1 MPSIH
6 PTAYVER
13 AAEIAEDVEIG
24 PYCIVGPHVTIGP
37 GCRLLAHVH
46 VTGHTSLGAGTTI
59 YPFASLGTPP
69 QSIRYRGGPTRLVV
83 GRQCDIRE
91 SVTMNIGTEDGGG
104 VTEVGERG
112 FYMANSHVGHDCR
125 VGREVMFANGAT
137 LGGHCIVGDHVF
149 IGGLSAVHQFSRIGS
164 HAMIAGLT
172 GVRADIIPFGFVIG
186 SVGQLAGLNVIGMKR
201 RKFSR
206 DSIHAVRKAYRML
219 FFDEGTFASRIDL
232 VEAELGADAAVA
244 AILAFVREGGSRPL
258 CHPGGGYRG

>member
-6 PTAYVER
+6 PTACVER

-24 PYCIVGPHVTIGP
+24 PYCVVGPHVTIGP

-46 VTGHTSLGAGTTI
+46 VTGDTSLGAGTTI

-137 LGGHCIVGDHVF
+137 LGGHCIVGDYVF

-172 GVRADIIPFGFVIG
+172 GVRADIIPFGFAIG
-186 SVGQLAGLNVIGMKR
+186 SVGQLAGLNAIGMKR

-206 DSIHAVRKAYRML
+206 ESIHAVRKAYRML
-219 FFDEGTFASRIDL
+219 FFGEGTFASRIDV

-258 CHPGGGYRG
+258 CHPGGYRG

>member
-1 MPSIH
+1 
-6 PTAYVER
+6 
-13 AAEIAEDVEIG
+13 
-24 PYCIVGPHVTIGP
+24 
-37 GCRLLAHVH
+37 
-46 VTGHTSLGAGTTI
+46 
-59 YPFASLGTPP
+59 
-69 QSIRYRGGPTRLVV
+69 
-83 GRQCDIRE
+83 
-91 SVTMNIGTEDGGG
+91 MNIGTEDGGG

-219 FFDEGTFASRIDL
+219 FFGEGTFASRIDL

>member
-6 PTAYVER
+6 PTACVER

-59 YPFASLGTPP
+59 YPFVSLGTPP
-69 QSIRYRGGPTRLVV
+69 QSIRY
-83 GRQCDIRE
+83 
-91 SVTMNIGTEDGGG
+91 
-104 VTEVGERG
+104 
-112 FYMANSHVGHDCR
+112 R

>member
-6 PTAYVER
+6 PTACVER
-13 AAEIAEDVEIG
+13 AAEIAEDVDIG

>member
-6 PTAYVER
+6 PTACVER

-59 YPFASLGTPP
+59 YPFVSLGTPP

-186 SVGQLAGLNVIGMKR
+186 SFGQLAGLNVIGMKR

-219 FFDEGTFASRIDL
+219 FFGEGTFASRIDL

>member
-149 IGGLSAVHQFSRIGS
+149 IGGLSAVHQFSRIGC

-219 FFDEGTFASRIDL
+219 FFGEGTFASRIDL